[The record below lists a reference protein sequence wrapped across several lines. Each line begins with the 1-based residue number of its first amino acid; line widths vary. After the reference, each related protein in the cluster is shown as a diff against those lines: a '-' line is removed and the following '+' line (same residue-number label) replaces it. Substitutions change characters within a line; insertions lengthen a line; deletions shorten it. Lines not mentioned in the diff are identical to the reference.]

1 MATKISVQQSKPYIS
16 FDTETTG
23 LDPYRGAEIF
33 AWSTCGYDG
42 DIHVSRFD
50 EHHDS
55 RQELD
60 LLLRDTSVAKVCHN
74 LHFDL
79 AMLATGGYPIPSDT
93 EWHCTLLI
101 CQLLNNLEPSN
112 SLDELAYKYGHYPM
126 DQDKPIEVAARIYGS
141 YNKIPRKMMREYQK
155 ADAERTMLLFQT
167 FYPYI
172 QRDPL
177 LMAEYLNEIETVKA
191 TIHMEMRGIM
201 VCKQEAEKLKNWL
214 EDELNRITVETAE
227 LVPYAINLN
236 SPTQVIKL
244 LYTDL
249 KWPVIEMN
257 KSGLAP
263 STEKDV
269 LETLRKM
276 QIELQMPQHA
286 VDILDLI
293 LRQRSYTKGLGMVQ
307 SYLDASDNDGILH
320 PHINTNAARTGRESS
335 ENPNMQNIS
344 KDFALKTRYPVPA
357 RKCFRARP
365 GYIIVLID
373 YAGIEMRLAVQA
385 TGSIRL
391 IKLLESDFDFHD
403 ACAKSFYGE
412 RYLKADKKLKKM
424 LRSAAKN
431 GRFAMLYGAGI
442 AQVAATLGLT
452 LAEAKAGVE
461 RDKKDFPEFYTMMD
475 DCIREASQTG
485 HIVTF
490 FGRKLKVN
498 RKKAYTATDYKIQ
511 GSAAALFKRA
521 QVRVDKYLREK
532 WNDEIALWLP
542 VHDELILEIPRKYLS
557 QRDVILRDV
566 KNIMVN
572 FDEITV
578 KLNVEF
584 KQSTYTWADA
594 QEFALAA

>member
-1 MATKISVQQSKPYIS
+1 MATKIAPPQVKRYIS
-16 FDTETTG
+16 FDTETTA
-23 LDPYRGAEIF
+23 LDPYRGGRIF
-33 AWSTCGYDG
+33 AWSTCDPVGNTH
-42 DIHVSRFD
+42 ISRFD
-50 EHHDS
+50 EHPDS
-55 RQELD
+55 KPELD
-60 LLLRDTSVAKVCHN
+60 LLLRDTSIAKVCHN

-79 AMLATGGYPIPSDT
+79 SMLVAGGFSIPDNT

-112 SLDELAYKYGHYPM
+112 GLDDLAYKYGHYPK

-141 YNKIPRKMMREYQK
+141 YDKIPRKMMREYQQ

-167 FYPYI
+167 FYPFI
-172 QRDPL
+172 QRDPV
-177 LMAEYLNEIETVKA
+177 LMAEYLNELETVKT
-191 TIHMEMRGIM
+191 TIRMEMRGIM
-201 VCKQEAEKLKNWL
+201 VCVPEAEKLKRWM
-214 EDELNRITVETAE
+214 EGELAQVEQDTAR

-236 SPTQVIKL
+236 SPKQVIKL
-244 LYTDL
+244 LYEDL

-276 QIELQMPQHA
+276 QNQLNMPQHA

-307 SYLDASDNDGILH
+307 SYLDACDSEGILH

-344 KDFALKTRYPVPA
+344 KEAALKTRYPVPA

-365 GYIIVLID
+365 GYFIVLID
-373 YAGIEMRLAVQA
+373 YSGIEMRLAVQA
-385 TGSIRL
+385 TGSARL

-412 RYLKADKKLKKM
+412 RYLNADKKLKKM

-442 AQVAATLGLT
+442 AQVAATLGLS

-475 DCIREASQTG
+475 ACIHEASQTG

-521 QVRVDKYLREK
+521 QVRVDKYLREV
-532 WNDEIALWLP
+532 WNDEIAIWLP

-557 QRDVILRDV
+557 QRDVILREV
-566 KNIMVN
+566 RNIMLN
-572 FDEITV
+572 FKEITV
-578 KLNVEF
+578 KLNVECR
-584 KQSTYTWADA
+584 QSTYTWAGA
-594 QEFALAA
+594 QEFAIAA

>member
-1 MATKISVQQSKPYIS
+1 
-16 FDTETTG
+16 
-23 LDPYRGAEIF
+23 
-33 AWSTCGYDG
+33 
-42 DIHVSRFD
+42 
-50 EHHDS
+50 
-55 RQELD
+55 
-60 LLLRDTSVAKVCHN
+60 
-74 LHFDL
+74 
-79 AMLATGGYPIPSDT
+79 
-93 EWHCTLLI
+93 
-101 CQLLNNLEPSN
+101 
-112 SLDELAYKYGHYPM
+112 
-126 DQDKPIEVAARIYGS
+126 
-141 YNKIPRKMMREYQK
+141 
-155 ADAERTMLLFQT
+155 MLLFKT
-167 FYPYI
+167 FYPFI
-172 QRDPL
+172 QRDPK
-177 LMAEYLNEIETVKA
+177 LMAEYINEIETVKT
-191 TIHMEMRGIM
+191 TIRMEMRGIM

-214 EDELNRITVETAE
+214 EDELVQIEIRTAE

-236 SPTQVIKL
+236 SPVQVIKL

-249 KWPVIEMN
+249 KWPVIELN

-269 LETLRKM
+269 LEKLRGM
-276 QIELQMPQHA
+276 QADLNMPQNA

-293 LRQRSYTKGLGMVQ
+293 LKQRSYTKGLGMVQ
-307 SYLDASDNDGILH
+307 SYLDASDGGYILH

-344 KDFALKTRYPVPA
+344 KEAALKTRYPVPA

-365 GYIIVLID
+365 GYILILID
-373 YAGIEMRLAVQA
+373 YSGIEMRLAVQA
-385 TGSIRL
+385 TGSARL

-403 ACAKSFYGE
+403 ACAKSFFGS
-412 RYLKADKKLKKM
+412 RYINADKKLKKI

-442 AQVAATLGLT
+442 QQVAATLGLT
-452 LAEAKAGVE
+452 LAEAKAGVD
-461 RDKKDFPEFYTMMD
+461 RDKQDFPEFYTMMD

-521 QVRVDKYLREK
+521 QVRVDKYLREV
-532 WNDEIALWLP
+532 WNDEIAIWLP
-542 VHDELILEIPRKYLS
+542 VHDELILEMPRKYLP
-557 QRDVILRDV
+557 QRDVILREIR
-566 KNIMVN
+566 KIMLSFV
-572 FDEITV
+572 EITV
-578 KLNVEF
+578 KLNVEM